1 MPVTKTAKKALSRS
15 TKQKAFNAPYKV
27 ALKKD
32 VKSFRKAAANGEAK
46 DADLSKVFSTIDK
59 ALKKGLIHRN
69 TAANRKSKLAK
80 SIAK

>member
-15 TKQKAFNAPYKV
+15 IKQKEFNAPYKV

-32 VKSFRKAAANGEAK
+32 VKNFRKAAVAGTAEQSELN
-46 DADLSKVFSTIDK
+46 KVFSSIDK

-80 SIAK
+80 SLNK